1 MIILDGKETARK
13 KSSLLKTKIE
23 KLTKAI
29 GRSPKLTILLV
40 GNDKLSAH
48 FVGLKKKSC
57 EELGIECQISQQS
70 ENIPQAELEQRIT
83 ELNQDKSVDAILVQ
97 LPLPQH
103 IDTSSII
110 EAIDYR
116 KDVDGLTSKNFGLLA
131 AGKPYL
137 IPCTPKGIVTLLKE
151 HGIALDGKRAVVV
164 GRSNLVG
171 KPTAQMLLKENCTVT
186 IAHSK
191 TENLKQI
198 IAQAEVVVLAMG
210 QENVIS
216 PEMVREDAVIVD
228 VAMNRHA
235 GKFVGDIYNSDNLPL
250 LEKRCAAITPVPGG
264 VGPMTILSLMENIVT
279 AAEKA

>member
-57 EELGIECQISQQS
+57 EELGIEGQISQQS
-70 ENIPQAELEQRIT
+70 ETIPQDELEQKIN
-83 ELNQDKSVDAILVQ
+83 ELNQDESVDAILVQ

-191 TENLKQI
+191 TANLKQI

-210 QENVIS
+210 QENVIT